1 MSHRLRRSALS
12 LALILAALV
21 AAPAA
26 HAFPV
31 TVNLRVE
38 GPNKTVF
45 DGPVTTD
52 AHDVTTQTAGTHKCD
67 GTNGAGGPGILHTF
81 GRVALAKVRL
91 PLVTGVLGGWMP
103 TVAMAACY
111 ATLAV

>member
-12 LALILAALV
+12 LALVLAALV

-38 GPNKTVF
+38 GPSKTVF

-67 GTNGAGGPGILHTF
+67 GTNGAAEPEPGPDRHRRARRCGQAGRLHD
-81 GRVALAKVRL
+81 RRSVRQL
-91 PLVTGVLGGWMP
+91 RDR
-103 TVAMAACY
+103 
-111 ATLAV
+111 